1 MRNFFVILIIVLALG
16 TAFFIKRDQAAGTR
30 ADVTDRIDMIE
41 LNIDSSDTTIIA
53 EKRDDVKA
61 ELDGKGT
68 LSVQQAGD
76 TIEVEVKR
84 KWYQW
89 FSFFGESDVTVYIP
103 KDYERHL
110 DLNIGAGN
118 LTFSGAS
125 ESKPMKLDRVNID
138 MSSGHVKLANL
149 ETTEF
154 EYDASSGKLTIDS
167 LKTKESSF
175 DISSGDVKLTNYV
188 GPIEGELSSGD
199 MHVEMEK
206 LVGDVRFDLSSG
218 SVKLDLPDKAD
229 FTLKGE
235 ASSGD
240 ISCEFPLK
248 NQKVDDGNISGKHGS
263 GKYKI
268 DVSVSSGDVDIY

>member
-1 MRNFFVILIIVLALG
+1 MRKFFIILIIVLALG
-16 TAFFIKRDQAAGTR
+16 TAFLIKRDQSAGTR
-30 ADVTDRIDMIE
+30 ADVTDRIDTIE

-53 EKRDDVKA
+53 EKRDDVQA

-68 LSVQQAGD
+68 LSVQKNGD

-103 KDYERHL
+103 KEYERHL
-110 DLNIGAGN
+110 DLNIGSGN
-118 LTFSGAS
+118 LTFSGES
-125 ESKPMKLDRVNID
+125 KSKPMKLDRVNID
-138 MSSGHVKLANL
+138 MSSGHVKLAHL

-154 EYDASSGKLTIDS
+154 EHDGSSGKLTIDS
-167 LKTKESSF
+167 LTTKEGSF
-175 DISSGDVKLTNYV
+175 DMSSGDVKLINYV
-188 GPIEGELSSGD
+188 GPIEGDLSSGD
-199 MHVEMEK
+199 MRVEMEK
-206 LVGDVRFDLSSG
+206 LAGDVRFDLNSG
-218 SVKLDLPDKAD
+218 SVKLNLPDQAD

-248 NQKVDDGNISGKHGS
+248 DQKMDDGNITGKHGS

-268 DVSVSSGDVDIY
+268 DVSISSGHVDIY